1 MDRHHCPKRGGVE
14 WRGLQQGPHYGK
26 PYWHNRNGM
35 RFLLFLNTSKKIG
48 SHSLEYKLQCYV
60 CTLSCM
66 ATVWSINLNIY
77 DI

>member
-35 RFLLFLNTSKKIG
+35 RFLLFLKTSKKLGVI
-48 SHSLEYKLQCYV
+48 V
-60 CTLSCM
+60 LSM
-66 ATVWSINLNIY
+66 NLNIY

>member
-35 RFLLFLNTSKKIG
+35 RFLLFLKTSN
-48 SHSLEYKLQCYV
+48 KLGV
-60 CTLSCM
+60 IVL
-66 ATVWSINLNIY
+66 SINFQVKSDIILNIIY
-77 DI
+77 VQQEHI